1 MGIPYVVAPAEA
13 EAQCAELAKSGK
25 VYAAAS
31 EDMDTLCYQTPVLLR
46 HLTFSEARKLPI
58 QEFDTDV
65 IYNTLDLT
73 QSQFIDLGIILGC
86 DYCEGIKG
94 VGPVN
99 ALKLI
104 KEHGSLENIVEKF
117 ENGEISNGRWK
128 IPEEWQYKEAR
139 ALFMEPDVIPSDQIT
154 LKWEE
159 PKADE
164 LIEFMVKEKGFNEDR
179 IKSGIERLRKGLK
192 VGVQKRL
199 DSFFKIQPK
208 TKEELAA
215 AAQKAKDAKKKA
227 AAKGKI
233 GKRR

>member
-1 MGIPYVVAPAEA
+1 
-13 EAQCAELAKSGK
+13 
-25 VYAAAS
+25 
-31 EDMDTLCYQTPVLLR
+31 
-46 HLTFSEARKLPI
+46 
-58 QEFDTDV
+58 
-65 IYNTLDLT
+65 
-73 QSQFIDLGIILGC
+73 
-86 DYCEGIKG
+86 
-94 VGPVN
+94 
-99 ALKLI
+99 
-104 KEHGSLENIVEKF
+104 
-117 ENGEISNGRWK
+117 
-128 IPEEWQYKEAR
+128 
-139 ALFMEPDVIPSDQIT
+139 MEPDVIPSDQIT

-159 PKADE
+159 PKAEE

-227 AAKGKI
+227 ATKGKI